1 MKQERYLLPLSPLG
15 RMRFL
20 SIDASACDNPPTKSQ
35 DIQMNMINL
44 PTEAQS
50 LNEQMAS
57 LDLAGRL
64 SLAAS
69 LGGRV
74 VFTTSLGIEDQV
86 ITHVIGEHRY
96 DIDVVTLETGRLFP
110 E

>member
-1 MKQERYLLPLSPLG
+1 
-15 RMRFL
+15 
-20 SIDASACDNPPTKSQ
+20 
-35 DIQMNMINL
+35 MNMISL
-44 PTEAQS
+44 STEAKS
-50 LNEQMAS
+50 LNDQMAA

-64 SLAAS
+64 SLAAG

-96 DIDVVTLETGRLFP
+96 DIVVVTLENGSLKIRDVEFGRP
-110 E
+110 